1 MPESS
6 AHSRETPFAV
16 GQGKCSIHRGC
27 INVKLPVPLLSQLSS
42 KFASFEHGLT
52 HPFGSDDRSRE
63 QLVEECLWHWSDVWV
78 RRTFGWAGRRMG
90 SRRACTAAQR
100 RNPDFVCGQFLHVI
114 RQAPRSVSPKES
126 IRRSLSLGTDH
137 ALRTPVGLT
146 LSLSLLPLQA
156 ERGKAIRG
164 SLSEPPVIR
173 RRPGAPVS
181 LFAPWYY
188 LLPCY

>member
-1 MPESS
+1 M
-6 AHSRETPFAV
+6 
-16 GQGKCSIHRGC
+16 
-27 INVKLPVPLLSQLSS
+27 
-42 KFASFEHGLT
+42 
-52 HPFGSDDRSRE
+52 
-63 QLVEECLWHWSDVWV
+63 
-78 RRTFGWAGRRMG
+78 
-90 SRRACTAAQR
+90 
-100 RNPDFVCGQFLHVI
+100 CGQFLHVI